1 MTVEE
6 AFHYVT
12 GRLTYAPAS
21 FYGSPDKLS
30 LGTGLLFNGVDYP
43 SYSIDHDGYLTL
55 EGKVWVITHE
65 CDIDQKNKRPFNDHV
80 LVCPIIDFG
89 HFVSVYLSKQNSA
102 ALKAFLNELA
112 EHKLS
117 RASYI
122 PMIIDELPYGGILD
136 FNKISNTHI
145 SVFDK
150 GKCKVISAFSD
161 SGQSY
166 IDKILTNHFFR
177 PKAESLPQ
185 GFFPTAL
192 SIFLRH

>member
-6 AFHYVT
+6 AFHYIT
-12 GRLTYAPAS
+12 ERLTYAPAS
-21 FYGSPDKLS
+21 FYGSPDRLS
-30 LGTGLLFNGVDYP
+30 LGTGLIFKGVDYP
-43 SYSIDHDGYLTL
+43 SYSVDHDGYLTL

-65 CDIDQKNKRPFNDHV
+65 CDIDPKNNRPFNDHA
-80 LVCPIIDFG
+80 LLCPIIDFE
-89 HFVSVYLSKQNSA
+89 HFVAVYLSKRNEA

-122 PMIIDELPYGGILD
+122 PMITDQLPYGGILD

-145 SVFDK
+145 SVFEK
-150 GKCKVISAFSD
+150 GKCNVIGAFTD

-177 PKAESLPQ
+177 AKAESLPRTWYQ
-185 GFFPTAL
+185 TAM
-192 SIFLRH
+192 SILRH